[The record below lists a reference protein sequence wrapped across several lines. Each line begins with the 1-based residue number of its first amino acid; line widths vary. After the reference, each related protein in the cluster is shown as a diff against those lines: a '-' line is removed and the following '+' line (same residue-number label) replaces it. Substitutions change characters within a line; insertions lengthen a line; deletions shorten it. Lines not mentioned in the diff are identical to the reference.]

1 MPNKTRKTTG
11 SAVVVQLPRNPK
23 KAADPRE
30 AAFNTAF
37 GARLAEARESRNLT
51 QRQIASALNVGYH
64 AYKKYEYGQREFP
77 LYLLRDLSTIVDKSI
92 SWLLTG
98 RG

>member
-1 MPNKTRKTTG
+1 MPSKARKTASSG
-11 SAVVVQLPRNPK
+11 VVVQLPRNLRKP
-23 KAADPRE
+23 ADPRE
-30 AAFNTAF
+30 EAFNKAF
-37 GARLAEARESRNLT
+37 GQRLSEAREVRNLT

-77 LYLLRDLSTIVDKSI
+77 LYLLRDLSTILDKSI

>member
-1 MPNKTRKTTG
+1 MPNRPRKPAGTG
-11 SAVVVQLPRNPK
+11 VVVQLPRNPK

-37 GARLAEARESRNLT
+37 GARLAEAREDRGLT

-64 AYKKYEYGQREFP
+64 AYKKYEYGHREFP
-77 LYLLRDLSTIVDKSI
+77 LYLLRDLSTIIDKSI